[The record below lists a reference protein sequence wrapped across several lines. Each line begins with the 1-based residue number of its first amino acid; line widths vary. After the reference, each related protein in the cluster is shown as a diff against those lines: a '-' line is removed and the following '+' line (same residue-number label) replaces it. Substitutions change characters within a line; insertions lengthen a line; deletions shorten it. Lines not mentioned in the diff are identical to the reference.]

1 MLLVYENRTDG
12 IVVEWK
18 KTVHFPP
25 HLHEAIEVV
34 YVTDGDIELG
44 VGQELYHMDEG
55 DFAIVFPNVI
65 HHYQVFGKKE
75 NKVIYLYL
83 DPTLFPSYYKELQIY
98 SPKNPVVKKEQVH
111 PDVVNAIKYLAGITE
126 GNPML
131 IQAYVQMILAH
142 VFAEMPMVDKS
153 TVGSDDLI
161 YNAVEYVAKNFRE
174 KISLEKMAYD
184 LCVSKYVLSRM
195 FAKTFH
201 CNFSKYVNGV
211 RLNYAV
217 AVCDDSRT
225 DVEMLESA
233 FDKLAQY
240 QFSYEVYFTAKE
252 LLKHVIDY
260 GEMYHLYIF
269 DIEMP
274 EMNGLQ
280 LAKEIRKIDAK
291 ALFVFLTGYTQYV
304 MDVFEVI
311 TFDYISKPIT
321 VEKLESVLLKAMQY
335 LHMIKRDFV
344 FQFRKNQFRIS
355 CDDIVYF
362 EKKGRQA
369 VIHTISENFK
379 ANMTTEEIWK
389 QLDDK
394 VFAHIHVSYIINLG
408 HIRAIDGDE
417 VVMDNE
423 ERLLIARSHKQ
434 NLKEKHM
441 EFVRRMV

>member
-252 LLKHVIDY
+252 LLKHVIDD

-408 HIRAIDGDE
+408 HIRAID
-417 VVMDNE
+417 
-423 ERLLIARSHKQ
+423 
-434 NLKEKHM
+434 
-441 EFVRRMV
+441 

>member
-1 MLLVYENRTDG
+1 MDTGRKDANIQIGKRLR
-12 IVVEWK
+12 
-18 KTVHFPP
+18 
-25 HLHEAIEVV
+25 EARLNMNLEKSEIADV
-34 YVTDGDIELG
+34 LG
-44 VGQELYHMDEG
+44 VTVEHYRKLEAGVTGISVDKVLTLYH
-55 DFAIVFPNVI
+55 
-65 HHYQVFGKKE
+65 
-75 NKVIYLYL
+75 
-83 DPTLFPSYYKELQIY
+83 
-98 SPKNPVVKKEQVH
+98 
-111 PDVVNAIKYLAGITE
+111 KYGI
-126 GNPML
+126 
-131 IQAYVQMILAH
+131 
-142 VFAEMPMVDKS
+142 
-153 TVGSDDLI
+153 
-161 YNAVEYVAKNFRE
+161 
-174 KISLEKMAYD
+174 
-184 LCVSKYVLSRM
+184 
-195 FAKTFH
+195 
-201 CNFSKYVNGV
+201 
-211 RLNYAV
+211 
-217 AVCDDSRT
+217 
-225 DVEMLESA
+225 
-233 FDKLAQY
+233 
-240 QFSYEVYFTAKE
+240 
-252 LLKHVIDY
+252 
-260 GEMYHLYIF
+260 
-269 DIEMP
+269 
-274 EMNGLQ
+274 
-280 LAKEIRKIDAK
+280 
-291 ALFVFLTGYTQYV
+291 
-304 MDVFEVI
+304 DVFEVI

>member
-18 KTVHFPP
+18 KTVNFPP

>member
-1 MLLVYENRTDG
+1 MLN
-12 IVVEWK
+12 I
-18 KTVHFPP
+18 
-25 HLHEAIEVV
+25 
-34 YVTDGDIELG
+34 
-44 VGQELYHMDEG
+44 
-55 DFAIVFPNVI
+55 
-65 HHYQVFGKKE
+65 
-75 NKVIYLYL
+75 
-83 DPTLFPSYYKELQIY
+83 
-98 SPKNPVVKKEQVH
+98 
-111 PDVVNAIKYLAGITE
+111 
-126 GNPML
+126 
-131 IQAYVQMILAH
+131 
-142 VFAEMPMVDKS
+142 
-153 TVGSDDLI
+153 
-161 YNAVEYVAKNFRE
+161 
-174 KISLEKMAYD
+174 
-184 LCVSKYVLSRM
+184 
-195 FAKTFH
+195 
-201 CNFSKYVNGV
+201 
-211 RLNYAV
+211 

-240 QFSYEVYFTAKE
+240 QFSYEAKE

-369 VIHTISENFK
+369 VIHTITENFK

-408 HIRAIDGDE
+408 HIRAIEGDE

>member
-1 MLLVYENRTDG
+1 M
-12 IVVEWK
+12 
-18 KTVHFPP
+18 
-25 HLHEAIEVV
+25 
-34 YVTDGDIELG
+34 
-44 VGQELYHMDEG
+44 
-55 DFAIVFPNVI
+55 
-65 HHYQVFGKKE
+65 
-75 NKVIYLYL
+75 
-83 DPTLFPSYYKELQIY
+83 
-98 SPKNPVVKKEQVH
+98 
-111 PDVVNAIKYLAGITE
+111 
-126 GNPML
+126 
-131 IQAYVQMILAH
+131 
-142 VFAEMPMVDKS
+142 
-153 TVGSDDLI
+153 
-161 YNAVEYVAKNFRE
+161 
-174 KISLEKMAYD
+174 
-184 LCVSKYVLSRM
+184 
-195 FAKTFH
+195 
-201 CNFSKYVNGV
+201 
-211 RLNYAV
+211 
-217 AVCDDSRT
+217 
-225 DVEMLESA
+225 
-233 FDKLAQY
+233 
-240 QFSYEVYFTAKE
+240 
-252 LLKHVIDY
+252 
-260 GEMYHLYIF
+260 
-269 DIEMP
+269 
-274 EMNGLQ
+274 Q

-408 HIRAIDGDE
+408 HIRAIEGDE

-434 NLKEKHM
+434 NLKEKHI